1 MTQSHPTVGLG
12 AARSFLFVPGDQP
25 SKLAKARQSHADVL
39 VADLE
44 DAVAPAQKPSARRS
58 VEQFLAAGAGGPI
71 CLVRVNDVSSPF
83 FRDDI
88 SCLRELP
95 IDGIVVP
102 KAHPSTLADVDLGDL
117 AVVAMVESAAGVR
130 GAAELASDPRV
141 VRLALGGVDL
151 AAQLGLRAR
160 ADGLQLLA
168 VRSQL
173 VIDSA
178 VAELPS
184 PVDTPYLHFR
194 DQDGLRAE
202 CRLVRE
208 LGLGAK
214 ACIHPAQIDV
224 VHAAF
229 APTAEELT
237 WAAAIVERFEQAAG
251 VGQGVFV
258 IDGAMVDAPVVARA
272 RGLLA
277 LADSAR
283 GPAA

>member
-1 MTQSHPTVGLG
+1 MTQSDATLGL
-12 AARSFLFVPGDQP
+12 AEARSFLFVPGDQP

-44 DAVAPAQKPSARRS
+44 DAVASGQKSSARRS
-58 VEQFLAAGAGGPI
+58 VEQFLGDRDGGPI
-71 CLVRVNDVSSPF
+71 CLVRVNDVSSTF

-88 SCLRELP
+88 GCLQGLP
-95 IDGIVVP
+95 VDGIVVP
-102 KAHPSTLADVDLGDL
+102 KAQPSTLADVDLGAF

-130 GAAELASDPRV
+130 GAPELASDPRV

-178 VAELPS
+178 AAELPS
-184 PVDTPYLHFR
+184 PIDTPYLQFR
-194 DQDGLRAE
+194 DHDGLRAE
-202 CRLVRE
+202 CRLVRD
-208 LGLGAK
+208 LGFGAK

-224 VHAAF
+224 VHAAL

-237 WAAAIVERFEQAAG
+237 WATATVERFEQAADAGRG
-251 VGQGVFV
+251 VSVL
-258 IDGAMVDAPVVARA
+258 DGAMIDAPVVARA
-272 RGLLA
+272 RRLLA
-277 LADSAR
+277 LAASAR